1 MDINLDK
8 LTDQDIMERMNIAYN
23 EYTRYWNEISRRRIE
38 KNDQPWHI
46 KKTYNEENE

>member
-1 MDINLDK
+1 MNINLDEV
-8 LTDQDIMERMNIAYN
+8 TDQDIMKRMNIAYN
-23 EYTRYWNEISRRRIE
+23 EYTRYWNEINRRRIV

>member
-8 LTDQDIMERMNIAYN
+8 LADQDIMERMNAAYN
-23 EYTRYWNEISRRRIE
+23 EYTKYWNEINRRRME
-38 KNDQPWHI
+38 NNDQPWHI

>member
-1 MDINLDK
+1 MDKNLDE
-8 LTDQDIMERMNIAYN
+8 LTDRDIMERMNIAYN